1 MNSLSVT
8 KYNLVFF
15 FKRNI
20 PFWITLFFI
29 IFSLIPW
36 QTTFLSYFAVP
47 LAYICLFYWG
57 GVCVDLLTPA
67 SVFLLGFCAD
77 LLTTAPLGYNTL
89 LFLLFYLIVSN
100 NRRFLKGRSFL
111 FLWQCF
117 CICCLGLAVGQWALA
132 SLLLLE
138 WLSLSF
144 FIVQEILLMAMFP
157 FIALLC
163 SFFCLRFLEDL

>member
-1 MNSLSVT
+1 MSPFSTT
-8 KYNLVFF
+8 KYNLIFF

-36 QTTFLSYFAVP
+36 QMIFLSYFAVP

-57 GVCVDLLTPA
+57 IFCTDLITPA
-67 SVFLLGFCAD
+67 GVFILGFCAD

-89 LFLLFYLIVSN
+89 LFLLFYLIVSSN
-100 NRRFLKGRSFL
+100 HRFFKGRSFL
-111 FLWQCF
+111 FLWECF
-117 CICCLGLAVGQWALA
+117 CVCCLGLAVCQWALA
-132 SLLLLE
+132 SLLFLE
-138 WLSLSF
+138 LLSLSF

-157 FIALLC
+157 FIAVLC
-163 SFFCLRFLEDL
+163 NFFYFRFLEDL